1 MRLKSKFL
9 KSMLAIAL
17 MFIALVAF
25 GSYDS
30 RKAHEMER
38 QFCASV
44 SVGMPIAG
52 LQEKAIA
59 MGADKKM
66 TRFYEGEKNEN
77 TFIAVF
83 HGIFIFDRYIC
94 EFSISADKVN
104 AIKNSHLD

>member
-1 MRLKSKFL
+1 MRLKSKIL
-9 KSMLAIAL
+9 KSMLTIAL
-17 MFIALVAF
+17 MFIALIVY

-44 SVGMPIAG
+44 SAGMPIAG

-59 MGADKKM
+59 MGADKRM
-66 TRFYEGEKNEN
+66 TKFYEGEKHES
-77 TFIAVF
+77 TFMAVF

-94 EFSISADKVN
+94 EFSITTDKVN